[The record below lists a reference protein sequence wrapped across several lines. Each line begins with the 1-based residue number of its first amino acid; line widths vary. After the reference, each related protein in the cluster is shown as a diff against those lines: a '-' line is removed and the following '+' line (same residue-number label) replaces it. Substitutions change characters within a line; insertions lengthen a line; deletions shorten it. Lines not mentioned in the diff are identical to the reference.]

1 MRKHI
6 IIGLWLL
13 LIVGLLYAAYWIV
26 PGLISY
32 RDVMAISTEG
42 VPAQV
47 ANATLQA
54 TVNRGLPG
62 IVVAVVGAIGLV
74 GVLLDARRR
83 RV

>member
-1 MRKHI
+1 MRKYI
-6 IIGLWLL
+6 VIGLWLL
-13 LIVGLLYAAYWIV
+13 LIAGVLYAGYWIV
-26 PGLISY
+26 PGLLSY

-62 IVVAVVGAIGLV
+62 IVAAIVCAVGLV
-74 GVLLDARRR
+74 AERLDARRR